1 MARANAVILLSGGVD
16 SATAAAIAKQQG
28 FDLHALSFRY
38 GQRHERELASAQ
50 QVAAFLQAK
59 THQILSFDLRAI
71 GGSALTD
78 DIAVPKGRSEAEMGK
93 GIPVTYVPA
102 RNTIFLSFALAL
114 AERIEAQD
122 IFFGANQLD
131 YSGYPDCREEYI
143 QAFERMA
150 NLATKAG
157 VEGKSR
163 LTIHTPLLKLSKA
176 AIIKTGLA
184 LGLDY
189 ALTWSC
195 YDPRSDDRACGRCDS
210 CQLRLKGFAE
220 AGRLIGPDI
229 LRRSV
234 ANAVMLPNPFT
245 PKFLTQLETLRLR
258 TRKEVLGSQT
268 GSYASPRRGT
278 SLEFADYRRY
288 APGDDL
294 RYLDWG
300 IYARTDRLYVKV
312 FREEVDLFAYV
323 FIDASASMGF
333 PSLASQIFARVS
345 RRPGA
350 VLRHPGQ
357 PRSRQAALVAGWRRA
372 RSVAVFS
379 RPAPHDG
386 LCQFRHLGNSRRR
399 PRFRAGV
406 GRLSQKNAAARQ
418 SDLDL
423 GFLDAR
429 RGISERAQSAAGF

>member
-16 SATAAAIAKQQG
+16 SATAAAIAQQQG

-50 QVAAFLQAK
+50 RVAAFLQAK

-78 DIAVPKGRSEAEMGK
+78 DIAVPKDRSEAEMGT

-157 VEGKSR
+157 VEGKRR

-176 AIIKTGLA
+176 AIIKAGLA

-220 AGRLIGPDI
+220 AGSADPI
-229 LRRSV
+229 LY
-234 ANAVMLPNPFT
+234 AV
-245 PKFLTQLETLRLR
+245 Q
-258 TRKEVLGSQT
+258 
-268 GSYASPRRGT
+268 
-278 SLEFADYRRY
+278 
-288 APGDDL
+288 
-294 RYLDWG
+294 
-300 IYARTDRLYVKV
+300 
-312 FREEVDLFAYV
+312 
-323 FIDASASMGF
+323 
-333 PSLASQIFARVS
+333 
-345 RRPGA
+345 
-350 VLRHPGQ
+350 
-357 PRSRQAALVAGWRRA
+357 
-372 RSVAVFS
+372 
-379 RPAPHDG
+379 
-386 LCQFRHLGNSRRR
+386 
-399 PRFRAGV
+399 
-406 GRLSQKNAAARQ
+406 
-418 SDLDL
+418 
-423 GFLDAR
+423 
-429 RGISERAQSAAGF
+429 